1 MFLGID
7 IGGANTKIASSDSSI
22 VDSFYAPLW
31 HDRAILHDV
40 LRHVYA
46 RLEDSDIDI
55 EGVGVVMTGELCDCF
70 KTRREGV
77 LRIRD
82 TVSRIFEDAGV
93 EVEYFDRGGIFR
105 RGEAIEEDPLAFAST
120 NWLAS
125 AKLVSMIHR
134 DVIFVDCGSTTTDVI
149 PIVGGEIKAKRSDI
163 ERLNSHS
170 HELLYSGVLRTNVAT
185 LLRRVRL
192 RGEEYAAASE
202 LFAITADAYLVL
214 GDITPADYKCESPN
228 GYAFATESEAK
239 SRASA
244 MRRLARVL
252 CSDLEEI
259 GEEGARSI
267 AVQVKDAQVGELVT
281 ALREMRER
289 YSLNEVISAGIGD
302 FIIKDAVRALG
313 MRLLNP
319 PWNRSLSAVLPAYA
333 VAKLLEM
340 EIANAG
346 GASGV
351 SPLQTQFT
359 KNE

>member
-40 LRHVYA
+40 LRHVCA

-55 EGVGVVMTGELCDCF
+55 ECVGVVMTGELCDCF

-77 LRIRD
+77 LKIRD

-125 AKLVSMIHR
+125 AKFVSMIHR

-163 ERLNSHS
+163 ERLNSH
-170 HELLYSGVLRTNVAT
+170 ELLYSGVLRTNVAT

-192 RGEEYAAASE
+192 RGEEYATASE

-302 FIIKDAVRALG
+302 FIIEDAVRALG

-333 VAKLLEM
+333 VAKLLE
-340 EIANAG
+340 IVKAG
-346 GASGV
+346 DASGV
-351 SPLQTQFT
+351 SPPQTQFT